1 MCGKSTF
8 RFADYFE
15 IIDIACTR
23 ADGTL
28 VPAAAS
34 NAASCAHMMMAGE
47 RLTLFPV
54 VDASFRLH
62 DEHPINYLF
71 DQFAE

>member
-8 RFADYFE
+8 RLADYFE
-15 IIDIACTR
+15 ITDIACTR

-28 VPAAAS
+28 VPAAS
-34 NAASCAHMMMAGE
+34 NAAGCAHMMMAGE
-47 RLTLFPV
+47 RLTLFPAV
-54 VDASFRLH
+54 NAGFRLH
-62 DEHPINYLF
+62 DEHPLNYLF